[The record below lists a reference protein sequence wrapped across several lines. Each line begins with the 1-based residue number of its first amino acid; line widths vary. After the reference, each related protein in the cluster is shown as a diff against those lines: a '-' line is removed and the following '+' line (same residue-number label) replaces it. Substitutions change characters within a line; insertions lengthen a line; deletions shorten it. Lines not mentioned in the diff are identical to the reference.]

1 MSKRTESG
9 GEEEAIKKRH
19 APEKTRLVLY
29 VGRTCY
35 LRTEVGTLRPVQW
48 QGPIHEL
55 EHQLEIRDW
64 GQVEIVEV
72 GVSDDGPVSSFPL
85 LETITKVEFSGHD
98 WRIVIDFPEEFLRLP
113 RLQCV
118 FFFGLRVRRI
128 PPAILDTSIT
138 SLLVNTIEPPWFL
151 VESPIDVDGES
162 MCQLEPFRHLRQ
174 VLLLG
179 LGEEENLTT
188 WSSFLKYHKLY
199 DPRLF
204 LFVAEFL
211 K

>member
-1 MSKRTESG
+1 MQ
-9 GEEEAIKKRH
+9 GEKKEKQSI
-19 APEKTRLVLY
+19 PEKTRFLLY

-35 LRTEVGTLRPVQW
+35 LRTEVGTLRSVQW
-48 QGPIHEL
+48 HGPMHEL

-64 GQVEIVEV
+64 GQVEVVEV

-85 LETITKVEFSGHD
+85 LETITKVEFTGHD
-98 WRIVIDFPEEFLRLP
+98 WKIVIDFPEEILRLP

-128 PPAILDTSIT
+128 PPVILDTSIT
-138 SLLVNTIEPPWFL
+138 SLLVNAIEPPWFL
-151 VESPIDVDGES
+151 TESPIEVDGMS
-162 MCQLEPFRHLRQ
+162 MCQLEPFKHLRQ
-174 VLLLG
+174 LLLLG
-179 LGEEENLTT
+179 LGEEKPTT
-188 WSSFLKYHKLY
+188 WSSFLKYHKLH